1 MCSQNHRPSIGK
13 AARRTL
19 CGSANQ
25 NAWGRPSAPQPFKP
39 QPDWTGS
46 PGLPNAIPLGRVGPP
61 KAKACLT
68 PQRCRRSPHPR
79 GRRRSGNF
87 SKGVSCSAQ
96 APSRASLYS
105 LRVRHFSR
113 FKPPPTAPP
122 PSPPHQPVRNASL
135 FFRLDKPV
143 RNVPPFLDLRD
154 IRARPPTVC
163 RGGRAAKLGR
173 RHRSRIADR
182 VSATDHCRSRICDSP
197 VLRVRP
203 PVRDER
209 YGTREAI

>member
-113 FKPPPTAPP
+113 FEPPPTAPP

-143 RNVPPFLDLRD
+143 RNVTPFSRS
-154 IRARPPTVC
+154 P
-163 RGGRAAKLGR
+163 
-173 RHRSRIADR
+173 RHPSKASNRVSRRSRRETRA
-182 VSATDHCRSRICDSP
+182 SAPITDCRSCVCDRSLQ
-197 VLRVRP
+197 VEHLRFAGLARAP
-203 PVRDER
+203 AR
-209 YGTREAI
+209 A